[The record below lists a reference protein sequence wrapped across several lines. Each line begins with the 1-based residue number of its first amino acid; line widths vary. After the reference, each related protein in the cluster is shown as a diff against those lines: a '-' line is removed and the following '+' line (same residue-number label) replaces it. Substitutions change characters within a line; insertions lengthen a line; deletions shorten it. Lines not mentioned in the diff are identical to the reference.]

1 MVALADLV
9 MNAMPRAT
17 FRSLSPWA
25 LTLLILAP
33 AATAADL
40 QEPVR
45 LEANGKPIDMTQGNA
60 APFVVDFDGDGHV
73 DLLLGQRGDCKL
85 RIYRNL
91 DNNAQPRLGPS
102 AWFKAGGEEASL
114 PGG

>member
-1 MVALADLV
+1 
-9 MNAMPRAT
+9 MNAMPRT
-17 FRSLSPWA
+17 PFRSLTPWA

-33 AATAADL
+33 AAAATDL
-40 QEPVR
+40 KEPLR
-45 LEANGKPIDMTQGNA
+45 IEANGKPIDMTQGNA
-60 APFVVDFDGDGHV
+60 APFVADFDGDGQV

-91 DNNAQPRLGPS
+91 GDNTEPRLGPS
-102 AWFKAGGEEASL
+102 AWFMAGGEEASL

>member
-1 MVALADLV
+1 MNTMRQIALRSIAPGSLLLLLATHTVTFASDL
-9 MNAMPRAT
+9 M
-17 FRSLSPWA
+17 
-25 LTLLILAP
+25 
-33 AATAADL
+33 D
-40 QEPVR
+40 PVR

-60 APFVVDFDGDGHV
+60 APFVVDFDGDGQV

-91 DNNAQPRLGPS
+91 GNNSEPRLGPS
-102 AWFKAGGEEASL
+102 AWFMAGGEEASL

>member
-1 MVALADLV
+1 MS
-9 MNAMPRAT
+9 AMPRVNSIS
-17 FRSLSPWA
+17 RCA
-25 LTLLILAP
+25 LMLLIVAQTT
-33 AATAADL
+33 ATAADL
-40 QEPVR
+40 KHPFR

-60 APFVVDFDGDGHV
+60 APFVVDFDGDGQV

-91 DNNAQPRLGPS
+91 GDNIEPRLGPS